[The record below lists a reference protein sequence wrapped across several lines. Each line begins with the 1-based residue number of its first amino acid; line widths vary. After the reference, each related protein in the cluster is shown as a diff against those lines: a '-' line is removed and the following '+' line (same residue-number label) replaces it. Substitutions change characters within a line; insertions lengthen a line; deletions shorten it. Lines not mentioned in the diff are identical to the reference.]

1 MSDTP
6 LKCTT
11 RHVRI
16 FAATVGSNGILTAA
30 ADQLTLDL
38 DPDSEFEWDESPLAK
53 VQQRFAELVDAAAGT
68 PMNDYN
74 LRGIGSALEGHI
86 RELLQ
91 AGELRYNLKSRVLN
105 YSMGLPRSP
114 ETL

>member
-1 MSDTP
+1 
-6 LKCTT
+6 
-11 RHVRI
+11 
-16 FAATVGSNGILTAA
+16 
-30 ADQLTLDL
+30 
-38 DPDSEFEWDESPLAK
+38 
-53 VQQRFAELVDAAAGT
+53 
-68 PMNDYN
+68 MNDYN
-74 LRGIGSALEGHI
+74 LRGIGSALEGYI